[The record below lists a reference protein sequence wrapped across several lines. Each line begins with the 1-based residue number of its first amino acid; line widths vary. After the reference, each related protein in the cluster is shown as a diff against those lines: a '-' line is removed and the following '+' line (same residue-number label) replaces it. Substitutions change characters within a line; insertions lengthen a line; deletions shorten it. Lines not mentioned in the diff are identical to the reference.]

1 MGGELTWHAR
11 LEPRTSRPQA
21 GLLLTRSN
29 LALDRP
35 EMIANRLRE
44 IWRRAC
50 SPLHPKFSA
59 ATWSSLERVMGWS
72 VPLEHMLS
80 DASDQLMMYYLLR
93 TKMWPVKEPV
103 DLQLFDGDDEE

>member
-1 MGGELTWHAR
+1 
-11 LEPRTSRPQA
+11 
-21 GLLLTRSN
+21 
-29 LALDRP
+29 
-35 EMIANRLRE
+35 MIANRLRD

-50 SPLHPKFSA
+50 SPLHPKITA
-59 ATWSSLERVMGWS
+59 DTWSSLERVMGWS

>member
-50 SPLHPKFSA
+50 SRLHPKFSA